1 MYKMLPVNV
10 KELSLDEQRIAVDAI
25 ERSKWDLN
33 HTSRKTESEFILAAA
48 GAQKRVGDGWTI
60 PTLGAKIADMLHQN
74 AKALSQNDPGRK
86 ERLSKAVVSPT
97 YVWNWLKTHERV

>member
-48 GAQKRVGDGWTI
+48 GAQTRVGDG
-60 PTLGAKIADMLHQN
+60 
-74 AKALSQNDPGRK
+74 
-86 ERLSKAVVSPT
+86 
-97 YVWNWLKTHERV
+97 